1 MSLQDRLLRAT
12 RSRVVGR
19 AAYLALKALGVEF
32 PRSVEWNGPVELA
45 HGAVGLVVHRSTR
58 IGRQVILMPG
68 VVIGRAD
75 SWIPPERV
83 AHLGGRVVI
92 GDEVTV
98 GAGAKVLYSSG
109 QELVV
114 AEGTIVGANAVLRE
128 STGPYEIWAGIPAR
142 RVGLRESDDTHRR
155 EGKGV
160 VR

>member
-1 MSLQDRLLRAT
+1 MSLPDRLLRAT
-12 RSRVVGR
+12 RWPIVGR
-19 AAYLALKALGVEF
+19 PAYLALKLLGVEF
-32 PRSVEWNGPVELA
+32 PRAVDWEGPIELA
-45 HGAVGLVVHRSTR
+45 HGAVGLVVHRDTR
-58 IGRQVILMPG
+58 IGRGVILMPG

-83 AHLGGRVVI
+83 AHLGGRVII

-98 GAGAKVLYSSG
+98 GAGAKVLYSAG

-114 AEGTIVGANAVLRE
+114 AQGSVVGANAVLRE

-142 RVGLRESDDTHRR
+142 RVGLRER
-155 EGKGV
+155 EGA

>member
-1 MSLQDRLLRAT
+1 MSVQDRLLRAS
-12 RSRVVGR
+12 RSRIAGR

-32 PRSVEWNGPVELA
+32 PREVEWDGPLELA

-58 IGRQVILMPG
+58 IGRDVILMPG

-75 SWIPPERV
+75 SWIPPDRV
-83 AHLGGRVVI
+83 ADLGGRVTI
-92 GDEVTV
+92 GDAVTV
-98 GAGAKVLYSSG
+98 GAGAKVLYHSG

-142 RVGLRESDDTHRR
+142 RVGMRDR
-155 EGKGV
+155 EGARPREGQ
-160 VR
+160 RP